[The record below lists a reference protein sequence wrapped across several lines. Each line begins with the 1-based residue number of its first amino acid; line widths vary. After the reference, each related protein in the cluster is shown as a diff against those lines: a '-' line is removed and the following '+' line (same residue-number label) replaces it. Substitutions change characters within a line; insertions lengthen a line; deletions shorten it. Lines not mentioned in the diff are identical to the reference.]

1 MSKISQKI
9 KNQIES
15 VLLVAEKP
23 VSVKEL
29 SGVLGVMVSA
39 VNQALS
45 ELINEYK
52 TRGLKII
59 KKGEYYSMV
68 TSPENADIVSRYLN
82 EELRHDLSDAAIETL
97 SVVTYK
103 QPVTR
108 MDIEEIRG
116 ANSDQIIRNLML
128 RGLIGEVGR
137 KEAPGR
143 PILYGTTMEFLQY
156 FGFEGEHQIPKFEN
170 PENVK
175 AVLFEEETIETSED

>member
-1 MSKISQKI
+1 MKKIDQKI

-23 VSVKEL
+23 VSIKEL
-29 SGVLGVMVSA
+29 SGVLGVMIPKI
-39 VNQALS
+39 NQTL
-45 ELINEYK
+45 LDLMNEYK
-52 TRGLKII
+52 NRGLKII

-68 TSPENADIVSRYLN
+68 TSPENAEIVSRYLN

-108 MDIEEIRG
+108 LEIEEVRG

-128 RGLIGEVGR
+128 RGLIGEMGR
-137 KEAPGR
+137 KETPGR

-175 AVLFEEETIETSED
+175 AVLFEEEIIETSED